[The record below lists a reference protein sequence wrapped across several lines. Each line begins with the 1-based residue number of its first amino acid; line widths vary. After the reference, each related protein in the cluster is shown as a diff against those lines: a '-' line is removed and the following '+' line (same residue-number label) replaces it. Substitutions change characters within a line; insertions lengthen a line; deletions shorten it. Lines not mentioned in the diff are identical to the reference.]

1 MCPSDLEGIG
11 LASDKNYSIAN
22 ECYPYVARRLLTD
35 DSPETKRAL
44 EQLLYGAQGPKA
56 ALSVRRVK
64 QLAGAFGNYS
74 AMTGPPATSYDA
86 TAGTDSS
93 DSEKTNIEKKS
104 KKLSSGA
111 KEALRLAFDPKGGPV
126 QDILLRETARYVGA
140 SVSELAEAAASAPAT
155 AFVLS
160 LARAQQNV
168 ADGLGSNRP
177 PLPTALE
184 LFAPFGRAARQ
195 TEADRETLRVANELA
210 ELFGSAL
217 PAERAEPASNAE
229 REQTTWVEVPV
240 LGEVPLPRAPDSSAF
255 AFDAELARELLEMA
269 PELAPG
275 AQAAALR
282 LGATMLDQAAERVAA
297 AETEERLAALE
308 RER

>member
-1 MCPSDLEGIG
+1 M
-11 LASDKNYSIAN
+11 
-22 ECYPYVARRLLTD
+22 
-35 DSPETKRAL
+35 
-44 EQLLYGAQGPKA
+44 
-56 ALSVRRVK
+56 
-64 QLAGAFGNYS
+64 
-74 AMTGPPATSYDA
+74 
-86 TAGTDSS
+86 
-93 DSEKTNIEKKS
+93 
-104 KKLSSGA
+104 
-111 KEALRLAFDPKGGPV
+111 
-126 QDILLRETARYVGA
+126 
-140 SVSELAEAAASAPAT
+140 
-155 AFVLS
+155 
-160 LARAQQNV
+160 
-168 ADGLGSNRP
+168 
-177 PLPTALE
+177 PTALE

-217 PAERAEPASNAE
+217 PAEPAEPGSASNAE
-229 REQTTWVEVPV
+229 RERTTWVEVPV
-240 LGEVPLPRAPDSSAF
+240 LGEVPLPSAASSSAF

>member
-1 MCPSDLEGIG
+1 
-11 LASDKNYSIAN
+11 
-22 ECYPYVARRLLTD
+22 
-35 DSPETKRAL
+35 
-44 EQLLYGAQGPKA
+44 
-56 ALSVRRVK
+56 
-64 QLAGAFGNYS
+64 
-74 AMTGPPATSYDA
+74 
-86 TAGTDSS
+86 
-93 DSEKTNIEKKS
+93 
-104 KKLSSGA
+104 
-111 KEALRLAFDPKGGPV
+111 V